1 MTGVIL
7 AGGENLRIPL
17 LKGYLEI
24 NGTRI
29 IDSSIKLLE
38 QFFNKVVIITNTPES
53 YFYCGVPIIGDIV
66 SQRGPATGILSA
78 LLSTEADEIFVVAC
92 DMPFIKPELIRYI
105 VDKYKTKNTGHRIQN
120 TEQRSPSS
128 EFWAPGSDKK
138 WDAAISV
145 FGERLQP
152 LLGIYSKNIIGT
164 IERRLNKGLRSMKD
178 MLAELKVLYINEEEV
193 SGIDPEGRSFVN
205 INTIED
211 YKKLTA
217 HG

>member
-92 DMPFIKPELIRYI
+92 DMPFITPELIRYI
-105 VDKYKTKNTGHRIQN
+105 VDKYRTQN
-120 TEQRSPSS
+120 S
-128 EFWAPGSDKK
+128 ELKQ